1 MDLPEQCARC
11 GAPAIVPVVYG
22 MPDEELDEAASRGEV
37 VLGGCIV
44 PQPQRWGCRV
54 CGYMWPLPY
63 EALAS
68 DLVGEAFA
76 LAAAARR
83 GRHDLDHPVEVA
95 HLLYEEGYGET
106 TIAAGLLHD
115 VFEHACIGRDDI
127 EARFGPDVAELVDVL
142 AEQAESGDYDKRK
155 LVQRAQVTTAGR
167 RAAAIYAADRLTTL
181 RQVRRAYAEE
191 GECVATSLDGSLD
204 ELLVNAER
212 DVRMLERFDPPL
224 PFREELRK
232 EAEALC
238 ADRVASRRKGPGREA
253 CKA

>member
-1 MDLPEQCARC
+1 MDLPERCARC
-11 GAPAIVPVVYG
+11 GAPAVVPAVYG
-22 MPDEELDEAASRGEV
+22 MPDEALDEAASRGEV

-115 VFEHACIGRDDI
+115 VFEQACIGPDDI

-142 AEQAESGDYDKRK
+142 AEQAEIGDYDKRK

-191 GECVATSLDGSLD
+191 GECVAKSLDASLD

-232 EAEALC
+232 EAEALR
-238 ADRVASRRKGPGREA
+238 ADRVASRRDGPRA
-253 CKA
+253 AAA